1 MFIFFK
7 ENSEDFISFKFNKL
21 NFEFN
26 SSVDSIN
33 SLIKVHESFFINF
46 DHQQLLDSIKA
57 HLKTLSNYDDVKLN
71 TLSSTIYLMIGIF
84 NENNLTKL
92 RTGFNIELTSD
103 MTVGAGLG
111 SSASF
116 AICLSAA
123 FYTFCQIEQNLNFPK
138 EFNTNSEVMKNSQEI
153 ISKWAF
159 CSERIMHGNP
169 SGLDNTICT
178 FGNIVKFYKGV
189 SPTIIKLKTPLNIL
203 LVDTKVTRSTMT
215 LVENVRK
222 LKNNHPKMIDSIIDA
237 MGYLVEDTVEVLENF
252 QGSDDLNNFIKL
264 KMFFSVNN
272 NLLRSIGVSHPV
284 LEKIFTIA
292 EMNNF
297 SCKLTG
303 AGGGGYAIIL
313 LPSDY
318 LQNLEYNKMCKL
330 LEDSGFEYINTTVG
344 GSGLTIEN

>member
-1 MFIFFK
+1 
-7 ENSEDFISFKFNKL
+7 
-21 NFEFN
+21 
-26 SSVDSIN
+26 
-33 SLIKVHESFFINF
+33 
-46 DHQQLLDSIKA
+46 
-57 HLKTLSNYDDVKLN
+57 
-71 TLSSTIYLMIGIF
+71 
-84 NENNLTKL
+84 
-92 RTGFNIELTSD
+92 

-116 AICLSAA
+116 AICLAAA
-123 FYTFCQIEQNLNFPK
+123 FYSFCQLDKNSNFPN
-138 EFNTNSEVMKNSQEI
+138 EYSTNIEVMKSSQDI

-159 CSERIMHGNP
+159 CSERIIHGNP

-178 FGNIVKFYKGV
+178 YGNIVKFYKGV
-189 SPTIIKLKTPLNIL
+189 TPTTIQLKTPLNIL
-203 LVDTKVTRSTMT
+203 LVDTNVTRSTMT

-222 LKNNHPKMIDSIIDA
+222 LKNNHPKMIDSILDA

-252 QGSDDLNNFIKL
+252 GGSEDVNNFEKL

-292 EMNNF
+292 ETNNF

-313 LPSDY
+313 LPINYLNNPDY
-318 LQNLEYNKMCKL
+318 SKMCQL
-330 LEDSGFEYINTTVG
+330 LEKSGFEYINTTVG